1 MVECFLTRKTAYI
14 FAIEPHFWKKKKTDC
29 FLTGKIA
36 NFRSTLNHIFGK
48 GKWLNAEE
56 AFVTTTSPLLTC
68 LIPLFSLYFS
78 FSKHCGHY

>member
-1 MVECFLTRKTAYI
+1 MFFNEENCLHFCNRTTFL
-14 FAIEPHFWKKKKTDC
+14 EKKEKTDC

-36 NFRSTLNHIFGK
+36 NFRGTLIHIFGK

-56 AFVTTTSPLLTC
+56 AFVTTTPLLTC

-78 FSKHCGHY
+78 ISKHCGHY